1 MFMGVDV
8 THPAP
13 GSAAP
18 SIAAVVASFD
28 KAATKYN
35 TYIRAQ
41 GHRVEIV
48 EEMHGVTKL
57 ALQDY
62 WKKNNKYPTRIV
74 MYRDGVASGQFKEV
88 REKEVHAIKKASES
102 LKANLKLTVIIVQKR
117 HHVRLFPTDQGATD
131 RSGNCV
137 PGTVIDTAITH
148 PVEYNFYMQSHSG
161 IQGMSRPTL
170 YHVIH
175 DESNFKS
182 DQVQKMTYDLC
193 FLAERATRSISFVAP
208 AYRAHLAAFYA
219 RMFVEG
225 EDVSDTAST
234 VSGTAMNVTLRPLT
248 AGMENTSYY
257 M

>member
-1 MFMGVDV
+1 MGVDV

-28 KAATKYN
+28 KAASKYN

-41 GHRVEIV
+41 THRVEIV
-48 EEMHGVTKL
+48 EEMNGMTKL

-62 WKKNNKYPTRIV
+62 KKKNNKYPTRIV
-74 MYRDGVASGQFKEV
+74 MYRDGVASGQFDQVRQEEV
-88 REKEVHAIKKASES
+88 QAIKKAAES
-102 LKANLKLTVIIVQKR
+102 LKANLKLTVIVVQKR
-117 HHVRLFPTDQGATD
+117 HHVRLFPVDQAATD
-131 RSGNCV
+131 KSGNCI
-137 PGTVIDTAITH
+137 PGTVIDTSITH
-148 PVEYNFYMQSHSG
+148 PVEYNFYMQSHAG

-193 FLAERATRSISFVAP
+193 FLSERATRSISFAAP

-219 RMFVEG
+219 RMFIEG

-234 VSGTAMNVTLRPLT
+234 TSGAPMSVTLRKFV
-248 AGMENTSYY
+248 AGIENTSYY